1 MSFAV
6 KAFVTRHLGVEFTHV
21 PEFDMNQCFADSSSV
36 KPIIL
41 VLFPGCDPL
50 SPVLNF
56 MPETEG
62 MINKVTRQKIFS
74 VDKFVHLWWVT
85 DDCVTVT
92 ITGQVPDNANV
103 YLLLN

>member
-1 MSFAV
+1 MERLVVLRIVRPDKMSFAV

-56 MPETEG
+56 MPKAEG
-62 MINKVTRQKIFS
+62 MINKVTRLKRFS
-74 VDKFVHLWWVT
+74 VDKFAHL
-85 DDCVTVT
+85 
-92 ITGQVPDNANV
+92 
-103 YLLLN
+103 

>member
-1 MSFAV
+1 MRIVRPDKMSFAV
-6 KAFVTRHLGVEFTHV
+6 KAFVTKHLGVEFTHV

-62 MINKVTRQKIFS
+62 KVIELTRLKIQTKKFS
-74 VDKFVHLWWVT
+74 RWESGKKSF
-85 DDCVTVT
+85 
-92 ITGQVPDNANV
+92 
-103 YLLLN
+103 

>member
-62 MINKVTRQKIFS
+62 MINKVTRMKIFS
-74 VDKFVHLWWVT
+74 VHKFVHL
-85 DDCVTVT
+85 
-92 ITGQVPDNANV
+92 
-103 YLLLN
+103 

>member
-1 MSFAV
+1 MERLVILRIVRPDKMSFAV
-6 KAFVTRHLGVEFTHV
+6 KAFVTKHLGVEFTHV

-62 MINKVTRQKIFS
+62 MIKKVTRLKRFS
-74 VDKFVHLWWVT
+74 VDKFAHL
-85 DDCVTVT
+85 
-92 ITGQVPDNANV
+92 
-103 YLLLN
+103 